1 MTDVYRKS
9 AASDLERTYAQAQHL
24 NGFEYNGAGA
34 GTWPDPEP
42 LDVDEGKPAAFPL
55 DAFPPMML
63 RAARDI
69 ANGTKCPPA
78 LAAASVLSV
87 ASFSVQNHFD
97 VEFAQRQRRPLSLKI
112 LTIAVSGERKSTV
125 DRFAAKGVHE
135 YRNRL
140 VREHAAREKNIA
152 EAKKAKADYVPDP
165 LPDPNIVIGNM
176 TLQGIFRAFAEG
188 QTSLALFSDEGGE
201 FLGGH
206 SMKAENRLGSLAG
219 LSKFWDGGM
228 QAYKLRGTKDKSE
241 TLTAPDCR
249 LAVHLQAQPVA
260 LQPFLSDPMAKGQGL
275 LARCLI
281 HKPASTI
288 GTRIMTV
295 EEWQADGMTV
305 EVQSFAMRVQA
316 LLARPVNCEGGAV
329 QRKLLTLTVQAMQTL
344 VSYANEVERSLA
356 PAGDLESMSDL
367 VNKVQEQAARI
378 AGTFAAFEDKIEVS
392 GQTMESAVRIARY
405 FLSETVRLTRI
416 GPQDAAAK
424 DALTIADW
432 LIERHGTVPC
442 RTFSKCGPKYLR
454 RVTDRRDAFSL
465 LKDANW
471 MRETNGLL
479 ELNPKCAA
487 RGMVKTIC

>member
-1 MTDVYRKS
+1 MTDVYKKS
-9 AASDLERTYAQAQHL
+9 AASDLERTYAQAQPL

-42 LDVDEGKPAAFPL
+42 LDVDEGRPAAFPL

-125 DRFAAKGVHE
+125 DRFAAKGVHD

-140 VREHAAREKNIA
+140 VSEHATREKDIA
-152 EAKKAKADYVPDP
+152 EAKKAKAGYVPDP

-176 TLQGIFRAFAEG
+176 TLQGIFRAFTEG

-219 LSKFWDGGM
+219 LSKFWDGGL
-228 QAYKLRGTKDKSE
+228 QAYKLRGSKDKSE
-241 TLTAPDCR
+241 TLTANDCR

-281 HKPASTI
+281 HKPSSTI

-295 EEWQADGMTV
+295 EEWQADGMTI

-316 LLARPVNCEGGAV
+316 LLERPLNREGGIV
-329 QRKLLTLTVQAMQTL
+329 QRELLPLTPEAMRAL
-344 VSYANEVERSLA
+344 VDYANEVERSLA
-356 PAGDLESMSDL
+356 PAGDLEGMSDL

-378 AGTFAAFEDKIEVS
+378 AGTFTAFEDGTEVS
-392 GQTMESAVRIARY
+392 GRTMENAIRVARY
-405 FLSETVRLTRI
+405 FLSETVRLARI

-424 DALTIADW
+424 DALTIAAW
-432 LIERHGTVPC
+432 LHERGGSITPE
-442 RTFSKCGPKYLR
+442 RYGQFGPKALR
-454 RVTDRRDAFSL
+454 RVKDREPGFRL
-465 LKDANW
+465 LKVANW
-471 MRETNGLL
+471 MRETKGQL
-479 ELNPKCAA
+479 ELNPKCA
-487 RGMVKTIC
+487 RYRTKVGKP